1 MSLIRVAA
9 MDNHPIVLEG
19 VGAALAR
26 SAPDMELVAIADS
39 CDGLL
44 GGPGAQAD
52 VVLLDLKMPGQAPAH
67 ETVTR
72 LVERGIVVLLFTAE
86 ERPMPVRRAIQAGAA
101 GLVLKVDP
109 IETIAQ
115 AIRDAHVGRLACSGP
130 LAAMLLTDES
140 LGTRL
145 SERQI
150 EILRAVSRG
159 LPYRLVA
166 KDLGIAEAT
175 VREHLSRAAHA
186 YREGGIETGN
196 VHGLITQ
203 ARADGHLTE

>member
-26 SAPDMELVAIADS
+26 SAPDMELIAIADS
-39 CDGLL
+39 CEALL
-44 GGPGAQAD
+44 AGPGASAD
-52 VVLLDLKMPGQAPAH
+52 VVLLDLRMPGQGPAH
-67 ETVTR
+67 DNVVR
-72 LVERGIVVLLFTAE
+72 LVERGLVVLLFTAE
-86 ERPMPVRRAIQAGAA
+86 ERPTPVRRAIQAGAA

-115 AIRDAHVGRLACSGP
+115 AIRDAHLGHLACSGP
-130 LAAMLLTDES
+130 LAAMLLADES

-150 EILRAVSRG
+150 EILQAVSRG

-166 KDLGIAEAT
+166 KNLGIAEAT
-175 VREHLSRAAHA
+175 VREHLARAAHA

-203 ARADGHLTE
+203 ARADGHLAE